1 MSTKQVIVATAVAVV
16 MASNPP
22 ATGAQA
28 PVDDF
33 PELTAANTT
42 WCRFTNKDHSSARK
56 ALMVSVDADFY
67 DRRLWT
73 DYVTCPKTK
82 EYKTFSLEFAGGG
95 LYAYYKHG
103 HPLWKDT
110 HKKDAQYTI
119 YGDDESEEAA
129 NKKCTAMSSIGTLNF
144 GDANRKDR
152 WKIGH
157 IYMTQSDIACIKWG
171 YCYSIISMDDLAFSG
186 SDFMTLS
193 VYRGMLA
200 PSNLLGV
207 WFGMFALTP
216 PSSPNRFQ

>member
-82 EYKTFSLEFAGGG
+82 GYKTFSLEFAGGG

-129 NKKCTAMSSIGTLNF
+129 NKKWYSKFWRRQPEGPLE
-144 GDANRKDR
+144 DR
-152 WKIGH
+152 SYLHDPVGH
-157 IYMTQSDIACIKWG
+157 
-171 YCYSIISMDDLAFSG
+171 
-186 SDFMTLS
+186 S
-193 VYRGMLA
+193 VYKVTSRAPEPAASDDPQEFCSNAKESLKKRFGTFAEMCKEFYGVLKRALKPRKPRGYDYI
-200 PSNLLGV
+200 G
-207 WFGMFALTP
+207 
-216 PSSPNRFQ
+216 